1 MKIVLIILGMLLLIA
16 AVAGVVMSEGKGLI
30 GGIIFGL
37 LGIVLFIC
45 GFSIVIVPSGYVGI
59 KTSYGQ
65 ISGEVLPSG
74 QYFSVPFIYHVDK
87 INCKQQDA
95 KYEDKIWGESS
106 ERTPVYAENI
116 RISFQINS
124 EKAAWIWSNVEEW
137 DYKLLKGSIISTAIK
152 RAAVELPN
160 NQVTNRSYIEPLALK
175 YLQEEI
181 DKYYKES
188 VLTVNSVNI
197 GNMDFS
203 EEYNAALE
211 KRDLAKLE
219 AENAKY
225 INEKKLADAEAETKE
240 AKIKSD
246 AEIAR
251 KKQEAEAAAEREK
264 IAAEAEAESNKKIAE
279 SLTPELIEL
288 KRIDVEM
295 KQAES
300 LSNWNP
306 SVIGGNSIPMFNI
319 DSSPKE
325 NKEE

>member
-1 MKIVLIILGMLLLIA
+1 MKLLLVIIGL
-16 AVAGVVMSEGKGLI
+16 VILVLSIGFGVMSENGK
-30 GGIIFGL
+30 IFGL
-37 LGIVLFIC
+37 VGCLVGAVLFIW

-74 QYFSVPFIYHVDK
+74 QYFSIPIIYHIDK
-87 INCKQQDA
+87 INCKQQDT

-203 EEYNAALE
+203 DEYNAALE

-225 INEKKLADAEAETKE
+225 VNEKKLADAEAETKE

-251 KKQEAEAAAEREK
+251 KKQETEAAAERK
-264 IAAEAEAESNKKIAE
+264 RITAEAEAEANKMIAE

-300 LSNWNP
+300 LGNWRP
-306 SVIGGNSIPMFNI
+306 SVVGGNSVPMLDIN
-319 DSSPKE
+319 SSSKE
-325 NKEE
+325 SKEE

>member
-1 MKIVLIILGMLLLIA
+1 MKLLLVIIGLVILGIS
-16 AVAGVVMSEGKGLI
+16 VAWLVINDEGKAFGVI
-30 GGIIFGL
+30 GFV
-37 LGIVLFIC
+37 LGAVLFIW

-59 KTSYGQ
+59 KTTYGQ

-74 QYFSVPFIYHVDK
+74 QYFSIPIIYHVDK
-87 INCKQQDA
+87 INCKQQDT

-124 EKAAWIWSNVEEW
+124 EKAAWIWANVEEW

-160 NQVTNRSYIEPLALK
+160 DQVTNRSYIEPLTLK

-251 KKQEAEAAAEREK
+251 KKQEAEAAAERER
-264 IAAEAEAESNKKIAE
+264 IAAEAEAESNRKIAE

-288 KRIDVEM
+288 KRIDVERVR
-295 KQAES
+295 AES
-300 LSNWNP
+300 IGNWRP
-306 SVIGGNSIPMFNI
+306 SVVGGNSVPMLDIN
-319 DSSPKE
+319 SSPKE
-325 NKEE
+325 SKEE

>member
-1 MKIVLIILGMLLLIA
+1 MKLLLVIIGLIILGIS
-16 AVAGVVMSEGKGLI
+16 VAWLVIIDEGKAFGVI
-30 GGIIFGL
+30 GFV
-37 LGIVLFIC
+37 LGAVLFIW

-59 KTSYGQ
+59 KTTYGQ

-74 QYFSVPFIYHVDK
+74 QYFSIPIIYHVDK
-87 INCKQQDA
+87 INCKQQDT

-137 DYKLLKGSIISTAIK
+137 DYRLLKGSIISTAIK

-160 NQVTNRSYIEPLALK
+160 DQVTNRSYIEPLTLK

-181 DKYYKES
+181 NKYYKES

-251 KKQEAEAAAEREK
+251 KKQEAEAAAERER
-264 IAAEAEAESNKKIAE
+264 IAAEAEAESNRKIAE

-288 KRIDVEM
+288 KRIDVERV
-295 KQAES
+295 QAES
-300 LSNWNP
+300 IGNWRP
-306 SVIGGNSIPMFNI
+306 SVVGGNSVPMLDIN
-319 DSSPKE
+319 SSPKE
-325 NKEE
+325 SKEE

>member
-1 MKIVLIILGMLLLIA
+1 MKLLLVIIGL
-16 AVAGVVMSEGKGLI
+16 VILVLSIGFGVMSENGK
-30 GGIIFGL
+30 IFGL
-37 LGIVLFIC
+37 VGCLVGAVLFIW

-74 QYFSVPFIYHVDK
+74 QYFSIPIIYHVDK
-87 INCKQQDA
+87 INCKQQDT

-188 VLTVNSVNI
+188 VLTVNSINI

-203 EEYNAALE
+203 DEYNAALE

-225 INEKKLADAEAETKE
+225 INEKKLADAEATAQE

-246 AEIAR
+246 SEIEI
-251 KKQEAEAAAEREK
+251 KKQETEAAAERK
-264 IAAEAEAESNKKIAE
+264 RITAEAEAEANKKIAE

-300 LSNWNP
+300 LGNWRP
-306 SVIGGNSIPMFNI
+306 SVVGGNSIPMLDIN
-319 DSSPKE
+319 SSSDG

>member
-1 MKIVLIILGMLLLIA
+1 MKLLLVIIGL
-16 AVAGVVMSEGKGLI
+16 VILVLSIGFGVMSENGK
-30 GGIIFGL
+30 IFGL
-37 LGIVLFIC
+37 VGCLVGAVLFIW

-74 QYFSVPFIYHVDK
+74 QYFSIPIIYHVDK
-87 INCKQQDA
+87 INCKQQDT

-203 EEYNAALE
+203 DEYNAALE

-225 INEKKLADAEAETKE
+225 VNEKKLADAEAETKE

-251 KKQEAEAAAEREK
+251 KKQETEAAAERER
-264 IAAEAEAESNKKIAE
+264 ITAEAEAEANKKIAE

-288 KRIDVEM
+288 KRIEVE
-295 KQAES
+295 KVQAES
-300 LSNWNP
+300 LGKWNP
-306 SVIGGNSIPMFNI
+306 SVIGGNAIPMFDIN
-319 DSSPKE
+319 SLSKE
-325 NKEE
+325 DKKE

>member
-1 MKIVLIILGMLLLIA
+1 MKLLLVIIGLIILGIS
-16 AVAGVVMSEGKGLI
+16 VAWLVIIDEGKAFGVI
-30 GGIIFGL
+30 GFV
-37 LGIVLFIC
+37 LGAVLFIR

-59 KTSYGQ
+59 KTTYGQ

-74 QYFSVPFIYHVDK
+74 QYFSIPIVYHVDK
-87 INCKQQDA
+87 INCKQQDT

-137 DYKLLKGSIISTAIK
+137 DYRLLKGSIISTAIK

-160 NQVTNRSYIEPLALK
+160 DQVTNRSYIEPLALK

-181 DKYYKES
+181 DKYYKEP

-225 INEKKLADAEAETKE
+225 VNEKKLADAEAETKE

-300 LSNWNP
+300 LGNWRP
-306 SVIGGNSIPMFNI
+306 SVVGGNSVPMLDIN
-319 DSSPKE
+319 SSSDK

>member
-1 MKIVLIILGMLLLIA
+1 MKLLLVIIGL
-16 AVAGVVMSEGKGLI
+16 VILVLSIGFGVMSENGK
-30 GGIIFGL
+30 IFGL
-37 LGIVLFIC
+37 VGCLIGAVLFIW

-74 QYFSVPFIYHVDK
+74 QYFSIPIIYHVDK
-87 INCKQQDA
+87 INCKQQDV

-137 DYKLLKGSIISTAIK
+137 DYKLLKGSIINTAIK

-203 EEYNAALE
+203 DEYNAALE

-225 INEKKLADAEAETKE
+225 VNEKKLADAEATAQE

-246 AEIAR
+246 SEIEI
-251 KKQEAEAAAEREK
+251 KKQETEAAAERK
-264 IAAEAEAESNKKIAE
+264 RITAEAEAEANKKIAE

-300 LSNWNP
+300 LGNWRP
-306 SVIGGNSIPMFNI
+306 SVVGGNSVPMLNI
-319 DSSPKE
+319 NSSSDE

>member
-1 MKIVLIILGMLLLIA
+1 MKLLLVIIGLIILGIS
-16 AVAGVVMSEGKGLI
+16 VAWLVIIDEGKAFGVI
-30 GGIIFGL
+30 GFV
-37 LGIVLFIC
+37 LGAVLFIR

-59 KTSYGQ
+59 KTTYGQ

-74 QYFSVPFIYHVDK
+74 QYFSIPIVYHIDK
-87 INCKQQDA
+87 INCKQQDT

-124 EKAAWIWSNVEEW
+124 EKAAWIWANVEEW
-137 DYKLLKGSIISTAIK
+137 DYRLLKGSIISTAIK

-160 NQVTNRSYIEPLALK
+160 DQVTNRSYIEPLALK

-251 KKQEAEAAAEREK
+251 KKQEAEAAAERER

-300 LSNWNP
+300 LGNWRP
-306 SVIGGNSIPMFNI
+306 SVVGGNSVPMLDIN
-319 DSSPKE
+319 SSPKE
-325 NKEE
+325 SKEE

>member
-1 MKIVLIILGMLLLIA
+1 MKLLLVIIGLVILVLSIGFGIMSENGKIFGFVGCLVGIIL
-16 AVAGVVMSEGKGLI
+16 
-30 GGIIFGL
+30 
-37 LGIVLFIC
+37 FIW

-74 QYFSVPFIYHVDK
+74 QYFSLPIIYHVDK

-95 KYEDKIWGESS
+95 KYEDRIWGESS

-137 DYKLLKGSIISTAIK
+137 DYKLLKGSIINTAIK

-160 NQVTNRSYIEPLALK
+160 HQVTNRSYIEPLTLK

-203 EEYNAALE
+203 DEYNAALE

-225 INEKKLADAEAETKE
+225 VNEKKLADAEATAKE

-246 AEIAR
+246 STIEI
-251 KKQEAEAAAEREK
+251 KKQEAEAAAERK
-264 IAAEAEAESNKKIAE
+264 RIAAEAEADSNKKIAD

-288 KRIDVEM
+288 ERIKVERQ
-295 KQAES
+295 KAES
-300 LSNWNP
+300 LGNWRP
-306 SVIGGNSIPMFNI
+306 SVVGGNSVPMLDIN
-319 DSSPKE
+319 SSSKE
-325 NKEE
+325 SKEE

>member
-1 MKIVLIILGMLLLIA
+1 MKLLLVIIGLIILVIS
-16 AVAGVVMSEGKGLI
+16 VAWLVIIDEGKAFGVI
-30 GGIIFGL
+30 GFV
-37 LGIVLFIC
+37 LGAVLFIR

-59 KTSYGQ
+59 KTTYGQ

-74 QYFSVPFIYHVDK
+74 QYFSIPIVYHVDE
-87 INCKQQDA
+87 INCKQQDT

-124 EKAAWIWSNVEEW
+124 EKAAWIWANVEEW
-137 DYKLLKGSIISTAIK
+137 DYRLLKGSIISTAIK

-160 NQVTNRSYIEPLALK
+160 DQVTNRSYIEPLALK

-203 EEYNAALE
+203 EEYNTALE

-251 KKQEAEAAAEREK
+251 KKQEAEAAAERER

-300 LSNWNP
+300 LGNWRP
-306 SVIGGNSIPMFNI
+306 SVVGGNSVPMLDIN
-319 DSSPKE
+319 SSPKE
-325 NKEE
+325 SKEE

>member
-1 MKIVLIILGMLLLIA
+1 MKIVLLIIGLVILVASISGVINKNTRVYGIIGALLSFMLLIW
-16 AVAGVVMSEGKGLI
+16 
-30 GGIIFGL
+30 
-37 LGIVLFIC
+37 

-74 QYFSVPFIYHVDK
+74 QYFSLPIIYHVDK

-95 KYEDKIWGESS
+95 NYENKIWGESS

-124 EKAAWIWSNVEEW
+124 EKAAWIWSNIEEW
-137 DYKLLKGSIISTAIK
+137 DYKLLKGSIISTAVK

-160 NQVTNRSYIEPLALK
+160 DQVTNRSYIEPLTLK

-203 EEYNAALE
+203 DEYNAALE

-225 INEKKLADAEAETKE
+225 VNEKKLADAEAETKE

-251 KKQEAEAAAEREK
+251 KKQEAEAAAERK
-264 IAAEAEAESNKKIAE
+264 RIAAEAEAESNKKISQ

-288 KRIDVEM
+288 KRIEVE
-295 KQAES
+295 KVQAES
-300 LSNWNP
+300 LGKWNP
-306 SVIGGNSIPMFNI
+306 SVIGGNAIPMFDIN
-319 DSSPKE
+319 SLSKE
-325 NKEE
+325 DKKE

>member
-1 MKIVLIILGMLLLIA
+1 MKLLLVIIGL
-16 AVAGVVMSEGKGLI
+16 VILVLSIGFGVMSENGK
-30 GGIIFGL
+30 IFGL
-37 LGIVLFIC
+37 VGCLVGAVLFIW

-74 QYFSVPFIYHVDK
+74 QYFSIPIIYHVDK
-87 INCKQQDA
+87 INCKQQDT

-203 EEYNAALE
+203 DEYNAALE

-225 INEKKLADAEAETKE
+225 VNEKKLADAEAETKE

-251 KKQEAEAAAEREK
+251 KKQETEAAAERK
-264 IAAEAEAESNKKIAE
+264 RITAEAEAEANKKIAE

-300 LSNWNP
+300 LGNWRP
-306 SVIGGNSIPMFNI
+306 SVIGGNSVPMLDIN
-319 DSSPKE
+319 SSSDE

>member
-1 MKIVLIILGMLLLIA
+1 MKIVLLIIGLVILVASVSGVINKNTRVYGIIGVLLSFMLLIW
-16 AVAGVVMSEGKGLI
+16 
-30 GGIIFGL
+30 
-37 LGIVLFIC
+37 

-74 QYFSVPFIYHVDK
+74 QYFSLPIIYHVDK

-95 KYEDKIWGESS
+95 NYENKIWGESS

-124 EKAAWIWSNVEEW
+124 EKAAWIWSNIEEW
-137 DYKLLKGSIISTAIK
+137 DYKLLKGSIISTAVK

-160 NQVTNRSYIEPLALK
+160 DQVTNRSYIEPLTLK

-203 EEYNAALE
+203 DEYNAALE

-225 INEKKLADAEAETKE
+225 VNEKKLADAEAEIKE

-251 KKQEAEAAAEREK
+251 KKQEAEAAAERK
-264 IAAEAEAESNKKIAE
+264 RIAAEAEAESNKKISQ

-288 KRIDVEM
+288 KRIEVE
-295 KQAES
+295 KVQAES
-300 LSNWNP
+300 LGKWNP
-306 SVIGGNSIPMFNI
+306 SVIGGNAIPMFDIN
-319 DSSPKE
+319 SLSKE
-325 NKEE
+325 DKKE

>member
-1 MKIVLIILGMLLLIA
+1 MKIVLLIIGLVIL
-16 AVAGVVMSEGKGLI
+16 VASISGVVNENTRV
-30 GGIIFGL
+30 F
-37 LGIVLFIC
+37 GIVGILLSIMLFIW

-65 ISGEVLPSG
+65 ISGEALPSG
-74 QYFSVPFIYHVDK
+74 QYFSLPIIYHVDK
-87 INCKQQDA
+87 INCKQQDTN
-95 KYEDKIWGESS
+95 YENKIWGESS

-124 EKAAWIWSNVEEW
+124 EKAAWIWSNIEEW
-137 DYKLLKGSIISTAIK
+137 DYKLLKGSIISTAVK

-160 NQVTNRSYIEPLALK
+160 DQVTNRSYIEPLTLK

-203 EEYNAALE
+203 DEYNAALE

-225 INEKKLADAEAETKE
+225 VNEKKLADAEAETKE

-251 KKQEAEAAAEREK
+251 KKQEAEAAAERK
-264 IAAEAEAESNKKIAE
+264 RIAAAAEAESNKKISQ

-288 KRIDVEM
+288 KRIEVE
-295 KQAES
+295 KVQAES
-300 LSNWNP
+300 LGKWNP
-306 SVIGGNSIPMFNI
+306 SVIGGNTIPMFDIN
-319 DSSPKE
+319 SLSKE
-325 NKEE
+325 DKEE

>member
-1 MKIVLIILGMLLLIA
+1 MKLLLVIIGL
-16 AVAGVVMSEGKGLI
+16 VILVLSIGFGVMSENGKIFGLI
-30 GGIIFGL
+30 GCL
-37 LGIVLFIC
+37 VGIVLFIW

-74 QYFSVPFIYHVDK
+74 QYFSLPIIYHVDK
-87 INCKQQDA
+87 INCKQQDT
-95 KYEDKIWGESS
+95 KYEDRIWGESS

-152 RAAVELPN
+152 RAAVDLPN
-160 NQVTNRSYIEPLALK
+160 DQVTNRSYIEPLTLK

-203 EEYNAALE
+203 DEYNAALE

-225 INEKKLADAEAETKE
+225 INEKKLADAEATAKE
-240 AKIKSD
+240 AKIKSNSTI
-246 AEIAR
+246 EI
-251 KKQEAEAAAEREK
+251 KKQEAEAAAERK
-264 IAAEAEAESNKKIAE
+264 RIAAEAEADSNKKIAD

-288 KRIDVEM
+288 ERIKVERQ
-295 KQAES
+295 KAES
-300 LSNWNP
+300 LGNWRP
-306 SVIGGNSIPMFNI
+306 SVVGGNSVPMLDINSLS
-319 DSSPKE
+319 DES
-325 NKEE
+325 KEE

>member
-1 MKIVLIILGMLLLIA
+1 MKIVLLIIGLVILVASVSGVINKNTRVYGIIGVLLSFMLLIW
-16 AVAGVVMSEGKGLI
+16 
-30 GGIIFGL
+30 
-37 LGIVLFIC
+37 

-65 ISGEVLPSG
+65 ISGEALPSG
-74 QYFSVPFIYHVDK
+74 QYFSLPIIYHVDK

-95 KYEDKIWGESS
+95 NYENKIWGESS

-124 EKAAWIWSNVEEW
+124 EKAAWIWSNIEEW
-137 DYKLLKGSIISTAIK
+137 DYKLLKGSIISTAVK

-160 NQVTNRSYIEPLALK
+160 DQVTNRSYIEPLTLK

-203 EEYNAALE
+203 DEYNAALE

-225 INEKKLADAEAETKE
+225 VNEKKLADAEAEIKE

-251 KKQEAEAAAEREK
+251 KKQEAEAAAERK
-264 IAAEAEAESNKKIAE
+264 RIAAEAEAESNKKISQ

-288 KRIDVEM
+288 KRIEVE
-295 KQAES
+295 KVQAES
-300 LSNWNP
+300 LGKWNP
-306 SVIGGNSIPMFNI
+306 SVIGGNAIPMFDIN
-319 DSSPKE
+319 SLSKE
-325 NKEE
+325 DKKE

>member
-1 MKIVLIILGMLLLIA
+1 MKLVLLIVGLIIF
-16 AVAGVVMSEGKGLI
+16 VASVGFGVMNENARVF
-30 GGIIFGL
+30 GIIGVFL
-37 LGIVLFIC
+37 SFTLFIW

-74 QYFSVPFIYHVDK
+74 QYFSIPVIYHVDK

-95 KYEDKIWGESS
+95 KLEDKIWGESS

-137 DYKLLKGSIISTAIK
+137 DYKLLKGSIVSTAIK

-160 NQVTNRSYIEPLALK
+160 DQVTNRSYIEPLALK

-203 EEYNAALE
+203 DEYNAALE

-225 INEKKLADAEAETKE
+225 VNEKKLADAEAETKE

-251 KKQEAEAAAEREK
+251 KKQEAEAAAERK
-264 IAAEAEAESNKKIAE
+264 RIAAAAEAESNKKIAE

-300 LSNWNP
+300 LGKWNP
-306 SVIGGNSIPMFNI
+306 SVIGGNTIPMFDIN
-319 DSSPKE
+319 SLSKE
-325 NKEE
+325 DKEE

>member
-1 MKIVLIILGMLLLIA
+1 MKIVLLIIGLVIL
-16 AVAGVVMSEGKGLI
+16 VASIRGVFNESTRVF
-30 GGIIFGL
+30 GIIGVL
-37 LGIVLFIC
+37 LSIMLFIW

-65 ISGEVLPSG
+65 ISGEALPSG
-74 QYFSVPFIYHVDK
+74 QYFSLPIIYHVDK

-95 KYEDKIWGESS
+95 NYENKIWGESS

-124 EKAAWIWSNVEEW
+124 EKAAWIWSNIEEW

-160 NQVTNRSYIEPLALK
+160 DQVTNRSYIEPLTLK

-203 EEYNAALE
+203 DEYNAALE

-225 INEKKLADAEAETKE
+225 VNEKKLADAEAETKE

-251 KKQEAEAAAEREK
+251 KKQEAEAAAERK
-264 IAAEAEAESNKKIAE
+264 RIAAEAEAESNKKISQ

-288 KRIDVEM
+288 KRIEVE
-295 KQAES
+295 KVQAES
-300 LSNWNP
+300 LGKWNP
-306 SVIGGNSIPMFNI
+306 SVIGGNAIPMFDIN
-319 DSSPKE
+319 SLSKE
-325 NKEE
+325 DKKE

>member
-1 MKIVLIILGMLLLIA
+1 MKLLLVIIGLIILVLSIGF
-16 AVAGVVMSEGKGLI
+16 GVMSENGK
-30 GGIIFGL
+30 IFGL
-37 LGIVLFIC
+37 V
-45 GFSIVIVPSGYVGI
+45 I

-74 QYFSVPFIYHVDK
+74 QYFSVPIIYHVDK
-87 INCKQQDA
+87 INCKQQDV

-160 NQVTNRSYIEPLALK
+160 DQVTNRSYIEPLTLK

-225 INEKKLADAEAETKE
+225 INEKKLADAEATAQE

-246 AEIAR
+246 SEIEI
-251 KKQEAEAAAEREK
+251 KKQETE
-264 IAAEAEAESNKKIAE
+264 AEAEANKKIAE

-288 KRIDVEM
+288 KRIDVE
-295 KQAES
+295 KVKAES
-300 LSNWNP
+300 IGNWRP
-306 SVIGGNSIPMFNI
+306 SVVGGNSVPMLDIN
-319 DSSPKE
+319 SSSKE
-325 NKEE
+325 SKEE

>member
-1 MKIVLIILGMLLLIA
+1 MKIVLLIIGLVILVASVSGVINKGTRVYGIIGVLLSFMLLIW
-16 AVAGVVMSEGKGLI
+16 
-30 GGIIFGL
+30 
-37 LGIVLFIC
+37 

-74 QYFSVPFIYHVDK
+74 QYFSLPIIYHVDK

-95 KYEDKIWGESS
+95 NYENKIWGESS

-124 EKAAWIWSNVEEW
+124 EKAAWIWSNIEEW
-137 DYKLLKGSIISTAIK
+137 DYKLLKGSIISTAVK

-160 NQVTNRSYIEPLALK
+160 DQVTNRSYIEPLTLK

-203 EEYNAALE
+203 DEYNAALE

-225 INEKKLADAEAETKE
+225 VNEKKLADAEAETKE

-251 KKQEAEAAAEREK
+251 KKQEAEAAAERK
-264 IAAEAEAESNKKIAE
+264 RIAAEAEAESNKKISQ

-288 KRIDVEM
+288 KRIEVE
-295 KQAES
+295 KVQAES
-300 LSNWNP
+300 LGKWNP
-306 SVIGGNSIPMFNI
+306 SVIGGNAIPMFDIN
-319 DSSPKE
+319 SLSKE
-325 NKEE
+325 DKKE

>member
-1 MKIVLIILGMLLLIA
+1 MKIFIAIVGLLITAAFITWGIVNKKIIPTILGTLI
-16 AVAGVVMSEGKGLI
+16 
-30 GGIIFGL
+30 GIIFFL
-37 LGIVLFIC
+37 VTI
-45 GFSIVIVPSGYVGI
+45 SIVIVPTGYMGI
-59 KTSYGQ
+59 KSRYQQ
-65 ISGEVLPSG
+65 IQGNPLTPG
-74 QYFSVPFIYHVDK
+74 TYFTFPVINQVDK

-95 KYEDKIWGESS
+95 KLEDKIWAESS

-137 DYKLLKGSIISTAIK
+137 DYKLLKGGIVSTAIK

-203 EEYNAALE
+203 DEYNAALE

-225 INEKKLADAEAETKE
+225 VNEKKLADAEAETKE

-246 AEIAR
+246 ADIAR
-251 KKQEAEAAAEREK
+251 KKQEAEAAAERK
-264 IAAEAEAESNKKIAE
+264 RIAAEAEAESNKKISQ

-288 KRIDVEM
+288 KRIEVE
-295 KQAES
+295 KVQAES
-300 LSNWNP
+300 LGKWNP

-325 NKEE
+325 SKEE

>member
-1 MKIVLIILGMLLLIA
+1 MKLLLVIIGLIILVLSIGF
-16 AVAGVVMSEGKGLI
+16 GVMSENGK
-30 GGIIFGL
+30 IFGL
-37 LGIVLFIC
+37 VGCLIGAVLFIW

-74 QYFSVPFIYHVDK
+74 QYFSVPIIYHVDK
-87 INCKQQDA
+87 INCKQQDV

-160 NQVTNRSYIEPLALK
+160 DQVTNRSYIEPLTLK

-225 INEKKLADAEAETKE
+225 VNEKKLADAEAETKE

-251 KKQEAEAAAEREK
+251 KKQETEAAAERK
-264 IAAEAEAESNKKIAE
+264 RITAEAEAEANKKIAE

-288 KRIDVEM
+288 KRIDVE
-295 KQAES
+295 KVKAES
-300 LSNWNP
+300 IGNWRP
-306 SVIGGNSIPMFNI
+306 SVVGGNSVPMFDIN
-319 DSSPKE
+319 SSSKE
-325 NKEE
+325 SKEE

>member
-1 MKIVLIILGMLLLIA
+1 MKLLLVIIGL
-16 AVAGVVMSEGKGLI
+16 VILVLSIGFGVMSENGK
-30 GGIIFGL
+30 IFGL
-37 LGIVLFIC
+37 VGCLIGAVLFIW

-74 QYFSVPFIYHVDK
+74 QYFSIPIIYHVDK

-137 DYKLLKGSIISTAIK
+137 DYKLLKGSIINTAIK

-203 EEYNAALE
+203 DEYNAALE

-225 INEKKLADAEAETKE
+225 VNEKKLADAEATAQE

-246 AEIAR
+246 SEIEI
-251 KKQEAEAAAEREK
+251 KKQETEAAAERK
-264 IAAEAEAESNKKIAE
+264 RITAEAEAEANKKIAE

-300 LSNWNP
+300 LGNWRP
-306 SVIGGNSIPMFNI
+306 SVVGGNSVPILNI
-319 DSSPKE
+319 NSSSDE

>member
-1 MKIVLIILGMLLLIA
+1 MKLLLVIIGL
-16 AVAGVVMSEGKGLI
+16 VILVLSIGFGVMSENGK
-30 GGIIFGL
+30 IFGFVGCL
-37 LGIVLFIC
+37 VGAVLFIW

-74 QYFSVPFIYHVDK
+74 QYFSIPIIYHVDK
-87 INCKQQDA
+87 INCKQQDT

-203 EEYNAALE
+203 DEYNAALE

-225 INEKKLADAEAETKE
+225 INEKKLADAEATAQET
-240 AKIKSD
+240 KIKSD
-246 AEIAR
+246 SEIEI
-251 KKQEAEAAAEREK
+251 KKQETEAAAERK
-264 IAAEAEAESNKKIAE
+264 RITAEAEAEANKKIAE

-288 KRIDVEM
+288 KRINVE
-295 KQAES
+295 KVKAES
-300 LSNWNP
+300 IGNWRP
-306 SVIGGNSIPMFNI
+306 SVVGGNSVPMLDIN
-319 DSSPKE
+319 SSSKE
-325 NKEE
+325 SKEE

>member
-1 MKIVLIILGMLLLIA
+1 MKLLLVIIGLVILGISLAWILMSDDGKA
-16 AVAGVVMSEGKGLI
+16 FGVAGFI
-30 GGIIFGL
+30 
-37 LGIVLFIC
+37 LGAVLFIW
-45 GFSIVIVPSGYVGI
+45 GFSIVIIPSGYVGI

-95 KYEDKIWGESS
+95 KLEDKIWAESS

-137 DYKLLKGSIISTAIK
+137 DYKLLKGSIVSTAIK

-225 INEKKLADAEAETKE
+225 VNEKKLADAEAETKE

-251 KKQEAEAAAEREK
+251 KKQEAEAEAERK
-264 IAAEAEAESNKKIAE
+264 RIAAEAEAEANEKIAK

-306 SVIGGNSIPMFNI
+306 SVIGGNSIPMLNI

-325 NKEE
+325 SKEE

>member
-1 MKIVLIILGMLLLIA
+1 MKLLLVIIGL
-16 AVAGVVMSEGKGLI
+16 VILVLSIGFGVMSENGK
-30 GGIIFGL
+30 IFGL
-37 LGIVLFIC
+37 VGCLVGAVLFIW

-74 QYFSVPFIYHVDK
+74 QYFSIPIIYHVDK

-124 EKAAWIWSNVEEW
+124 EKAAWIWSNIEEW

-203 EEYNAALE
+203 DEYNAALE

-225 INEKKLADAEAETKE
+225 VNEKKLADAEAETKE

-251 KKQEAEAAAEREK
+251 KKQETEAAAERK
-264 IAAEAEAESNKKIAE
+264 RITAEAEAEANKKIAE

-288 KRIDVEM
+288 KRIDVERV
-295 KQAES
+295 KAES
-300 LSNWNP
+300 IGNWRP
-306 SVIGGNSIPMFNI
+306 SVVGGNSVPMLDIN
-319 DSSPKE
+319 SSSDK

>member
-1 MKIVLIILGMLLLIA
+1 MKIVLLIVGLVIL
-16 AVAGVVMSEGKGLI
+16 VASIRGVFNESTRVF
-30 GGIIFGL
+30 GIIGIL
-37 LGIVLFIC
+37 LSIMLFIW

-74 QYFSVPFIYHVDK
+74 QYFSLPIIYHVDK

-95 KYEDKIWGESS
+95 NYENKIWGESS

-124 EKAAWIWSNVEEW
+124 EKAAWIWSNIEEW
-137 DYKLLKGSIISTAIK
+137 DYKLLKGSIISTAVK

-160 NQVTNRSYIEPLALK
+160 DQVTNRSYIEPLTLK

-203 EEYNAALE
+203 DEYNAALE

-225 INEKKLADAEAETKE
+225 VNEKKLADAEAETKE

-251 KKQEAEAAAEREK
+251 KKQEAEAAAERK
-264 IAAEAEAESNKKIAE
+264 RIAAEAEAESNKKISQ

-288 KRIDVEM
+288 KRIEVE
-295 KQAES
+295 KVQAES
-300 LSNWNP
+300 LGKWNP
-306 SVIGGNSIPMFNI
+306 SVIGGNAIPMFDIN
-319 DSSPKE
+319 SLSKE
-325 NKEE
+325 DKKE

>member
-1 MKIVLIILGMLLLIA
+1 MKIVLLIVGLVILVASVSGVINKNTRVYGIIGVLLSFMLLIW
-16 AVAGVVMSEGKGLI
+16 
-30 GGIIFGL
+30 
-37 LGIVLFIC
+37 

-74 QYFSVPFIYHVDK
+74 QYFSLPIIYHVDK

-95 KYEDKIWGESS
+95 NYENKIWGESS

-124 EKAAWIWSNVEEW
+124 EKAAWIWSNIEEW
-137 DYKLLKGSIISTAIK
+137 DYKLLKGSIISTAVK

-160 NQVTNRSYIEPLALK
+160 DQVTNRSYIEPLTLK

-203 EEYNAALE
+203 DEYNAALE

-225 INEKKLADAEAETKE
+225 VNEKKLADAEAETKE

-251 KKQEAEAAAEREK
+251 KKQEAEAAAERK
-264 IAAEAEAESNKKIAE
+264 RIAAEAEAESNKKISQ

-288 KRIDVEM
+288 KRIEVE
-295 KQAES
+295 KVQAES
-300 LSNWNP
+300 LGKWNP
-306 SVIGGNSIPMFNI
+306 SVIGGNAIPMFDIN
-319 DSSPKE
+319 SLSKE
-325 NKEE
+325 DKKE

>member
-1 MKIVLIILGMLLLIA
+1 MKLLLVIIGLIILGIS
-16 AVAGVVMSEGKGLI
+16 VAWLVIIDEGKAFGVI
-30 GGIIFGL
+30 GFV
-37 LGIVLFIC
+37 LGAVLFIR

-59 KTSYGQ
+59 KTTYGQ

-74 QYFSVPFIYHVDK
+74 QYFSIPIVYHVDK
-87 INCKQQDA
+87 INCKQQDT

-124 EKAAWIWSNVEEW
+124 EKAAWIWANVEEW
-137 DYKLLKGSIISTAIK
+137 DYRLLKGSIISTAIK

-160 NQVTNRSYIEPLALK
+160 DQVTNRSYIEPLALK

-188 VLTVNSVNI
+188 VLTVNSINI

-251 KKQEAEAAAEREK
+251 KKQEAEAAAERER

-300 LSNWNP
+300 LGNWRP
-306 SVIGGNSIPMFNI
+306 SVVGGNSVPMI
-319 DSSPKE
+319 DINSSSKE
-325 NKEE
+325 SKEE

>member
-1 MKIVLIILGMLLLIA
+1 MKIVLLIVGLVIL
-16 AVAGVVMSEGKGLI
+16 VASISGVINKDTRVY
-30 GGIIFGL
+30 GIIGVL
-37 LGIVLFIC
+37 LSFMLFIW

-65 ISGEVLPSG
+65 ISGEALPSG
-74 QYFSVPFIYHVDK
+74 QYFSLPIIYHVDK

-95 KYEDKIWGESS
+95 NYENKIWGESS

-124 EKAAWIWSNVEEW
+124 EKAAWIWSNIEEW
-137 DYKLLKGSIISTAIK
+137 DYKLLKGSIISTAVK

-160 NQVTNRSYIEPLALK
+160 DQVTNRSYIEPLTLK

-203 EEYNAALE
+203 DEYNAALE

-225 INEKKLADAEAETKE
+225 VNEKKLADAEAETKE

-251 KKQEAEAAAEREK
+251 KKQEAEAAAERK
-264 IAAEAEAESNKKIAE
+264 RIAAEAEAESNKKISQ

-288 KRIDVEM
+288 KRIEVE
-295 KQAES
+295 KVQAES
-300 LSNWNP
+300 LGKWNP
-306 SVIGGNSIPMFNI
+306 SVIGGNAIPMFDIN
-319 DSSPKE
+319 SLSKE
-325 NKEE
+325 DKKE

>member
-1 MKIVLIILGMLLLIA
+1 MKLLLVIIGL
-16 AVAGVVMSEGKGLI
+16 VILVLSIGFGVMSENGKIFGLI
-30 GGIIFGL
+30 GCLVGA
-37 LGIVLFIC
+37 VLFIW

-124 EKAAWIWSNVEEW
+124 EKAAWIWSNIEEW
-137 DYKLLKGSIISTAIK
+137 DYKLLKGSIINTAIK
-152 RAAVELPN
+152 RATVELLN
-160 NQVTNRSYIEPLALK
+160 DQVTNRSYIEPLALK

-225 INEKKLADAEAETKE
+225 INEKKLADAEATAQE

-246 AEIAR
+246 SEIEI
-251 KKQEAEAAAEREK
+251 KKQETEAAAERK
-264 IAAEAEAESNKKIAE
+264 RITAEAEAEANKKIAE

-288 KRIDVEM
+288 KRIDVEI

-300 LSNWNP
+300 LGNWRP
-306 SVIGGNSIPMFNI
+306 SVVGGNSIPMFDMN
-319 DSSPKE
+319 SSSKE

>member
-1 MKIVLIILGMLLLIA
+1 MKLLLIIVGLIIL
-16 AVAGVVMSEGKGLI
+16 AVSISWAVMADEGKYV
-30 GGIIFGL
+30 GIIGAL
-37 LGIVLFIC
+37 LGFILFIW

-74 QYFSVPFIYHVDK
+74 QYFSLPIIYHVDK

-95 KYEDKIWGESS
+95 KYEDRIWGESS

-152 RAAVELPN
+152 RATVELPN
-160 NQVTNRSYIEPLALK
+160 HQVTNRSYIEPLTLK

-203 EEYNAALE
+203 DEYNAALE

-225 INEKKLADAEAETKE
+225 VNEKKLADAEATAKE

-246 AEIAR
+246 STIEI
-251 KKQEAEAAAEREK
+251 KKQEAEAAAERK
-264 IAAEAEAESNKKIAE
+264 RIAAEAEADSNKKIAD

-288 KRIDVEM
+288 ERIKVERQ
-295 KQAES
+295 KAES
-300 LSNWNP
+300 LGNWRP
-306 SVIGGNSIPMFNI
+306 SVVGGNSVPMLDIN
-319 DSSPKE
+319 SSPKE
-325 NKEE
+325 SKEE

>member
-1 MKIVLIILGMLLLIA
+1 MKIILLIVGLVIL
-16 AVAGVVMSEGKGLI
+16 VASIRGVINKDTRVY
-30 GGIIFGL
+30 GIIGVL
-37 LGIVLFIC
+37 LSFMLFIW

-74 QYFSVPFIYHVDK
+74 QYFSLPIIYHVDK

-95 KYEDKIWGESS
+95 NYENKIWGESS

-124 EKAAWIWSNVEEW
+124 EKAAWIWSNIEEW
-137 DYKLLKGSIISTAIK
+137 DYKLLKGSIISTAVK

-160 NQVTNRSYIEPLALK
+160 DQVTNRSYIEPLTLK

-203 EEYNAALE
+203 DEYNAALE

-225 INEKKLADAEAETKE
+225 VNEKKLADAEAETKE

-251 KKQEAEAAAEREK
+251 KKQEAEAAAERK
-264 IAAEAEAESNKKIAE
+264 RIAAEAEAESNKKISQ

-288 KRIDVEM
+288 KRIEVE
-295 KQAES
+295 KVQAES
-300 LSNWNP
+300 LGKWNP
-306 SVIGGNSIPMFNI
+306 SVIGGNAIPMFDIN
-319 DSSPKE
+319 SLSKE
-325 NKEE
+325 DKKE

>member
-1 MKIVLIILGMLLLIA
+1 MKIIIAIVGLLITAAFIGWGVVNEKIIPAILGILT
-16 AVAGVVMSEGKGLI
+16 
-30 GGIIFGL
+30 GIIFFL
-37 LGIVLFIC
+37 ATI
-45 GFSIVIVPSGYVGI
+45 SIVIVPTGYMGI
-59 KTSYGQ
+59 KSRYQQ
-65 ISGEVLPSG
+65 IEGDPLKSGT
-74 QYFSVPFIYHVDK
+74 YFTIPFINQVDK
-87 INCKQQDA
+87 INCKQQEIT
-95 KYEDKIWGESS
+95 YENQIWGESN

-116 RISFQINS
+116 SISYQINP
-124 EKAAWIWSNVEEW
+124 EKAAWIWANVEEW
-137 DYKLLKGSIISTAIK
+137 DYKLLKSSAIITAIK
-152 RAAVELPN
+152 RASVELPN
-160 NQVTNRSYIEPLALK
+160 DQVTNRTYIQPLAIK
-175 YLQEEI
+175 YLQEEL

-188 VLTVNSVNI
+188 IITIYAVNI

-203 EEYNAALE
+203 PEYNTALE
-211 KRDLAKLE
+211 QRDLAKLE

-251 KKQEAEAAAEREK
+251 KKQEAEAAAERER

-300 LSNWNP
+300 LGNWRP
-306 SVIGGNSIPMFNI
+306 SVVGGNSVPMLDIN
-319 DSSPKE
+319 SSSKE

>member
-1 MKIVLIILGMLLLIA
+1 MKIVLLIVGLVIL
-16 AVAGVVMSEGKGLI
+16 VASISGVINKDTRVY
-30 GGIIFGL
+30 GIIGVL
-37 LGIVLFIC
+37 LSFMLFIW

-65 ISGEVLPSG
+65 ISGEALPSG
-74 QYFSVPFIYHVDK
+74 QYFSLPIIYHVDK

-95 KYEDKIWGESS
+95 NYENKIWGESS

-116 RISFQINS
+116 RISFQKKKK
-124 EKAAWIWSNVEEW
+124 KAAWIWSNIEEW
-137 DYKLLKGSIISTAIK
+137 DYKLLKGSIISTAVK

-160 NQVTNRSYIEPLALK
+160 DQVTNRSYIEPLTLK

-203 EEYNAALE
+203 DEYNAALE

-225 INEKKLADAEAETKE
+225 VNEKKLADAEAETKE

-251 KKQEAEAAAEREK
+251 KKQEAEAAAERK
-264 IAAEAEAESNKKIAE
+264 RIAAEAEAESNKKISQ

-288 KRIDVEM
+288 KRIEVE
-295 KQAES
+295 KVQAES
-300 LSNWNP
+300 LGKWNP
-306 SVIGGNSIPMFNI
+306 SVIGGNAIPMFDIN
-319 DSSPKE
+319 SLSKE
-325 NKEE
+325 DKKE

>member
-1 MKIVLIILGMLLLIA
+1 MKIVLLIIGLVILVASVSGVINKDTRVYGIIGVLLSFMLLIW
-16 AVAGVVMSEGKGLI
+16 
-30 GGIIFGL
+30 
-37 LGIVLFIC
+37 

-65 ISGEVLPSG
+65 ISGEALPSG
-74 QYFSVPFIYHVDK
+74 QYFSLPIIYHVDK

-95 KYEDKIWGESS
+95 NYENKIWGESS

-124 EKAAWIWSNVEEW
+124 EKAAWIWSNIEEW
-137 DYKLLKGSIISTAIK
+137 DYKLLKGSIISTAVK

-160 NQVTNRSYIEPLALK
+160 DQVTNRSYIEPLTLK

-203 EEYNAALE
+203 DEYNAALE

-225 INEKKLADAEAETKE
+225 VNEKKLADAEAEIKE

-251 KKQEAEAAAEREK
+251 KKQEAEAAAERK
-264 IAAEAEAESNKKIAE
+264 RIAAEAEAESNKKISQ

-288 KRIDVEM
+288 KRIEVE
-295 KQAES
+295 KVQAES
-300 LSNWNP
+300 LGKWNP
-306 SVIGGNSIPMFNI
+306 SVIGGNAIPMFDIN
-319 DSSPKE
+319 SLSKE
-325 NKEE
+325 DKKE

>member
-1 MKIVLIILGMLLLIA
+1 MKLVLLIA
-16 AVAGVVMSEGKGLI
+16 GLI
-30 GGIIFGL
+30 IFVASIGFGVMNEKTRVLGIIGVFL
-37 LGIVLFIC
+37 SFSLFIW

-59 KTSYGQ
+59 QTSYGQ
-65 ISGEVLPSG
+65 ISKKVLPSG
-74 QYFSVPFIYHVDK
+74 QYYSIPIIYHVDK

-95 KYEDKIWGESS
+95 KLEDKIWGESS

-137 DYKLLKGSIISTAIK
+137 DYKLLKGSIVSTAIK

-160 NQVTNRSYIEPLALK
+160 DQVTNRSYIEPLALK

-203 EEYNAALE
+203 DEYNAALE

-225 INEKKLADAEAETKE
+225 VNEKKLADAEAETKE

-246 AEIAR
+246 AEITR
-251 KKQEAEAAAEREK
+251 KKQEAEAAAERK
-264 IAAEAEAESNKKIAE
+264 RIAAEAEAESNKKISQ

-288 KRIDVEM
+288 KRIEVE
-295 KQAES
+295 KVQAES
-300 LSNWNP
+300 LSKWNP
-306 SVIGGNSIPMFNI
+306 SVIGGNAIPMFDIN
-319 DSSPKE
+319 SLSKE

>member
-1 MKIVLIILGMLLLIA
+1 MKLLLVIIGL
-16 AVAGVVMSEGKGLI
+16 VILVLSIGFGVLSENGK
-30 GGIIFGL
+30 IFGL
-37 LGIVLFIC
+37 VGCLVGAVLFIW

-74 QYFSVPFIYHVDK
+74 QYFSVPIIYHVDK
-87 INCKQQDA
+87 INCKQQDV

-160 NQVTNRSYIEPLALK
+160 DQVTNRSYIEPLTLK

-225 INEKKLADAEAETKE
+225 INEKKLADAEATAQE

-246 AEIAR
+246 SEIEI
-251 KKQEAEAAAEREK
+251 KKQETEAAAERK
-264 IAAEAEAESNKKIAE
+264 RITAEAEAEANKKIAE

-300 LSNWNP
+300 LGNWNP
-306 SVIGGNSIPMFNI
+306 SVIGGNSIPMLNI
-319 DSSPKE
+319 DSSSKE
-325 NKEE
+325 SKEE

>member
-1 MKIVLIILGMLLLIA
+1 MKIVLLIIGLIILVASISGVINKNTRVYGIIGVLLSFMLLIW
-16 AVAGVVMSEGKGLI
+16 
-30 GGIIFGL
+30 
-37 LGIVLFIC
+37 

-74 QYFSVPFIYHVDK
+74 QYFSLPIIYHVDK

-95 KYEDKIWGESS
+95 NYENKIWGESS

-124 EKAAWIWSNVEEW
+124 EKAAWIWSNIEEW
-137 DYKLLKGSIISTAIK
+137 DYKLLKGSIISTAVK

-160 NQVTNRSYIEPLALK
+160 DQVTNRSYIEPLTLK

-203 EEYNAALE
+203 DEYNAALE

-225 INEKKLADAEAETKE
+225 VNEKKLADAEAETKE

-251 KKQEAEAAAEREK
+251 KKQEAEAAAERK
-264 IAAEAEAESNKKIAE
+264 RIAAEAEAESNKKISQ

-288 KRIDVEM
+288 KRIEVE
-295 KQAES
+295 KVQAES
-300 LSNWNP
+300 LGKWNP
-306 SVIGGNSIPMFNI
+306 SVIGGNAIPMFDIN
-319 DSSPKE
+319 SLSKE
-325 NKEE
+325 DKKE